1 PAAAGARTESAVTIR
16 DIAIDRSDSNKLLIA
31 TDVGLFRSTDGGAHF
46 TLMPL
51 PDSTGTFTL
60 EQHVW
65 TIAFLGGTGAQSAWV
80 VSGVDACA
88 TNQAPL
94 GFGLDEPT
102 GATTPTYSV
111 ACPGGT
117 LGDIWRSADAGASW
131 TSLRA
136 TGKLPTATSLGSDY
150 ARMALAAGNPANG
163 PDATVVYAQVANIDD
178 LPTKAKQLAVFKST
192 DGGESFT
199 TIATSTTAVGNSNSS
214 CANMNVA
221 HGQSWYNL
229 ALAVDPTNDNNV
241 LLGGNLCGVRSTN
254 GGTSWTNVSYWLP
267 SATITLP
274 YVHADWHAVYVS
286 NVGGTLM
293 AFAGSDGGVFSSSNV
308 FTAASGTAVTWNYTN
323 NRGIVTHLFYGISS
337 GDPTACDQDVV
348 WGGLQDNGTRFRDL
362 NATMGKPTTF
372 NQVIGGDGIG
382 TALAR
387 GPGNANAYWSSLP
400 STRMVCTTDPVTTCS
415 QGTGWAQ
422 GPDFSNG
429 TIDPEPFMMRY
440 SAIEGDP
447 AGSLITAT
455 TYRVYKMNYDG
466 STTAAIS
473 PAMASATSAPPL
485 GGLVRNVVA
494 SPYVH
499 TNCGTG
505 GQTCRLYGVATS
517 GGGFAVLTD
526 IGGSVGAPAIAPSK
540 LGIGAATNQRM
551 ASTTSIAF

>member
-1 PAAAGARTESAVTIR
+1 WVNLGPTDARIQKNGSVYNGIDSGRAATIRVDPRHKDVVYLASAWGGVWKTYNFSATQPSWSPITDTIGGLAVGAFEIDPNNPDTLYLGLGDALDSSVAGGAVYKSTDGGGSWTMLTARLSGTYPAAAGARTESAVTIR

-229 ALAVDPTNDNNV
+229 ALAVDPTNDN
-241 LLGGNLCGVRSTN
+241 
-254 GGTSWTNVSYWLP
+254 
-267 SATITLP
+267 
-274 YVHADWHAVYVS
+274 
-286 NVGGTLM
+286 
-293 AFAGSDGGVFSSSNV
+293 
-308 FTAASGTAVTWNYTN
+308 
-323 NRGIVTHLFYGISS
+323 
-337 GDPTACDQDVV
+337 
-348 WGGLQDNGTRFRDL
+348 
-362 NATMGKPTTF
+362 
-372 NQVIGGDGIG
+372 
-382 TALAR
+382 
-387 GPGNANAYWSSLP
+387 
-400 STRMVCTTDPVTTCS
+400 
-415 QGTGWAQ
+415 
-422 GPDFSNG
+422 
-429 TIDPEPFMMRY
+429 
-440 SAIEGDP
+440 
-447 AGSLITAT
+447 
-455 TYRVYKMNYDG
+455 
-466 STTAAIS
+466 
-473 PAMASATSAPPL
+473 
-485 GGLVRNVVA
+485 
-494 SPYVH
+494 
-499 TNCGTG
+499 
-505 GQTCRLYGVATS
+505 
-517 GGGFAVLTD
+517 
-526 IGGSVGAPAIAPSK
+526 
-540 LGIGAATNQRM
+540 
-551 ASTTSIAF
+551 